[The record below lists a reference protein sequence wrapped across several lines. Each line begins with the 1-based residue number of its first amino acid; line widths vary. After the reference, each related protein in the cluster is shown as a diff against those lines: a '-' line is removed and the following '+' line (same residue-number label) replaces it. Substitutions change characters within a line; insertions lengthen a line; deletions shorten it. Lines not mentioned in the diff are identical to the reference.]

1 MRMKDSDL
9 NILDL
14 RTFTGIGQRNMDS
27 IDSVRTSTSYL
38 ARLERTLK
46 ALQDRVK
53 EQEVALEKVELYN
66 YKIRYPS

>member
-1 MRMKDSDL
+1 
-9 NILDL
+9 
-14 RTFTGIGQRNMDS
+14 MDS

-38 ARLERTLK
+38 GRLERTLK

-53 EQEVALEKVELYN
+53 EQEVALEKVELHN